1 MYDVIILGAG
11 PAGLTAGIYAAR
23 GGLNAVIVESSA
35 VGGQASLTAE
45 IENYPGFES
54 VNGFELVSIMQAQCD
69 RLGVAFVFD
78 NPVNVSLEGDVK
90 RVTTAASGT
99 LEARTVI
106 IATGALPRT
115 LGLPNESALMGGGVS
130 YCATCDGAFFRGKPV
145 AVVGGGNTAVEDA
158 LYLLK
163 FASDVW
169 LIHRRDALR
178 ADAILAD
185 RVKSS
190 GVKIVW
196 DSVVTELV
204 GENKLRALKALKA
217 MGMAGGGVLLALNV
231 ASVFYTYNFSL
242 GVMGAFL
249 IYGALFGTGE
259 ASYLHVAS
267 RSPLNKDYAQGVEKR
282 TVLVAEQT
290 PLLKLLAQVKR
301 DALTEFVVTDKNG
314 LPRAGVSEEKLQQ
327 LCTDNALITP
337 ISRALGLQDGGG
349 KKNKHS

>member
-69 RLGVAFVFD
+69 RLGVTFVFD
-78 NPVNVSLEGDVK
+78 SPVNVSLEGEVK

-204 GENKLRALKALKA
+204 GENKLRALTLK
-217 MGMAGGGVLLALNV
+217 NV
-231 ASVFYTYNFSL
+231 K
-242 GVMGAFL
+242 
-249 IYGALFGTGE
+249 TGE
-259 ASYLHVAS
+259 LSSLAVNGVFIAVGQTPSTAGLT
-267 RSPLNKDYAQGVEKR
+267 GVELDGGYIVTDEEMR
-282 TVLVAEQT
+282 T
-290 PLLKLLAQVKR
+290 
-301 DALTEFVVTDKNG
+301 ALPGVFAAGDVRKKSLRQVVT
-314 LPRAGVSEEKLQQ
+314 A
-327 LCTDNALITP
+327 TA
-337 ISRALGLQDGGG
+337 DGAIAAESAI
-349 KKNKHS
+349 KYLNTTR

>member
-69 RLGVAFVFD
+69 RLGVTFVFD
-78 NPVNVSLEGDVK
+78 NPVNVSLEGEVK

-204 GENKLRALKALKA
+204 GENKLRALTLK
-217 MGMAGGGVLLALNV
+217 NV
-231 ASVFYTYNFSL
+231 K
-242 GVMGAFL
+242 
-249 IYGALFGTGE
+249 TGE
-259 ASYLHVAS
+259 LSSLAVNGVFIAVGQTPSTAGLT
-267 RSPLNKDYAQGVEKR
+267 GVELDGGYIVTDEEMR
-282 TVLVAEQT
+282 T
-290 PLLKLLAQVKR
+290 
-301 DALTEFVVTDKNG
+301 ALPGVFAAGDVRKKSLRQVVT
-314 LPRAGVSEEKLQQ
+314 A
-327 LCTDNALITP
+327 TA
-337 ISRALGLQDGGG
+337 DGAIAAESAI
-349 KKNKHS
+349 KYLNTTR

>member
-69 RLGVAFVFD
+69 RLGVTFVFD
-78 NPVNVSLEGDVK
+78 NPVNVSLEGEIK

-130 YCATCDGAFFRGKPV
+130 YCATCDGAFFRGRPV

-204 GENKLRALKALKA
+204 GENKLRALTLK
-217 MGMAGGGVLLALNV
+217 NV
-231 ASVFYTYNFSL
+231 K
-242 GVMGAFL
+242 
-249 IYGALFGTGE
+249 TGE
-259 ASYLHVAS
+259 LSSLAVNGVFIAVGQTPSTAGLT
-267 RSPLNKDYAQGVEKR
+267 GVELDGGYIVTDEEMR
-282 TVLVAEQT
+282 T
-290 PLLKLLAQVKR
+290 
-301 DALTEFVVTDKNG
+301 ALPGVFAAGDVRKKSLRQVVT
-314 LPRAGVSEEKLQQ
+314 A
-327 LCTDNALITP
+327 TA
-337 ISRALGLQDGGG
+337 DGAIAAESAI
-349 KKNKHS
+349 KYLNTTR

>member
-69 RLGVAFVFD
+69 RLGVTFVFD
-78 NPVNVSLEGDVK
+78 NPVNVSLEGEIK

-204 GENKLRALKALKA
+204 GENKLRALTLK
-217 MGMAGGGVLLALNV
+217 NV
-231 ASVFYTYNFSL
+231 K
-242 GVMGAFL
+242 
-249 IYGALFGTGE
+249 TGE
-259 ASYLHVAS
+259 LSSLAVNGVFIAVGQTPSTAGLT
-267 RSPLNKDYAQGVEKR
+267 GVELDSGYIVTDEEMR
-282 TVLVAEQT
+282 T
-290 PLLKLLAQVKR
+290 
-301 DALTEFVVTDKNG
+301 ALPGVFAAGDVRKKSLRQVVT
-314 LPRAGVSEEKLQQ
+314 A
-327 LCTDNALITP
+327 TA
-337 ISRALGLQDGGG
+337 DGAIAAESAI
-349 KKNKHS
+349 KYLNTTR

>member
-69 RLGVAFVFD
+69 RLGVTFVFD
-78 NPVNVSLEGDVK
+78 NPVNVSLEGEIK
-90 RVTTAASGT
+90 RVTTAASGA

-204 GENKLRALKALKA
+204 GENKLRALTLK
-217 MGMAGGGVLLALNV
+217 NV
-231 ASVFYTYNFSL
+231 K
-242 GVMGAFL
+242 
-249 IYGALFGTGE
+249 TGE
-259 ASYLHVAS
+259 LSSLAVNGVFIAVGQTPSTAGLT
-267 RSPLNKDYAQGVEKR
+267 GVELDGGYIVTDEEMR
-282 TVLVAEQT
+282 T
-290 PLLKLLAQVKR
+290 
-301 DALTEFVVTDKNG
+301 ALPGVFAAGDVRKKSLRQVVT
-314 LPRAGVSEEKLQQ
+314 A
-327 LCTDNALITP
+327 TA
-337 ISRALGLQDGGG
+337 DGAIAAESAI
-349 KKNKHS
+349 KYLNTTR

>member
-69 RLGVAFVFD
+69 CLGVTFVFD
-78 NPVNVSLEGDVK
+78 NPVNVSLEGEIK

-185 RVKSS
+185 RVKAS

-204 GENKLRALKALKA
+204 GENKLRALTLK
-217 MGMAGGGVLLALNV
+217 NV
-231 ASVFYTYNFSL
+231 K
-242 GVMGAFL
+242 
-249 IYGALFGTGE
+249 TGE
-259 ASYLHVAS
+259 LSSLAVNGVFIAVGQTPSTAGLT
-267 RSPLNKDYAQGVEKR
+267 GVELDGGYIVTDEEMR
-282 TVLVAEQT
+282 T
-290 PLLKLLAQVKR
+290 
-301 DALTEFVVTDKNG
+301 ALPGVFAAGDVRKKSLRQVVT
-314 LPRAGVSEEKLQQ
+314 A
-327 LCTDNALITP
+327 TA
-337 ISRALGLQDGGG
+337 DGAIAAESAI
-349 KKNKHS
+349 KYLNTTR